1 MVLKSVFSSDFFLP
15 LFLPSL
21 GGGSAHDWGGGG
33 ERDLMSTVVLVM
45 EQVVNALWRSNK
57 KGEVKEK

>member
-1 MVLKSVFSSDFFLP
+1 MVLKSVFSSDLFRP

-33 ERDLMSTVVLVM
+33 RAGATDFGLEGQLV
-45 EQVVNALWRSNK
+45 QK
-57 KGEVKEK
+57 KGPWQKGPFLK